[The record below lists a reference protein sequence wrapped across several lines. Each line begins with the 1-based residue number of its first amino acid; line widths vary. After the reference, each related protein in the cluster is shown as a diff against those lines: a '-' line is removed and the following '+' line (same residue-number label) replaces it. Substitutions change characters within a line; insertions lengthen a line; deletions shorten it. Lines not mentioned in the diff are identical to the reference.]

1 MVEKKISI
9 TWFSAKKGWSA
20 QPPSSGSSSSPMWGR
35 SSRELQLSDGGRP
48 VGQVSNI
55 SDADVLPVHDGEER
69 AEPKGEALSLLVCLD
84 QCVPILFLGEH
95 PASFTVDVSC
105 YNTPN
110 CNEWII
116 IMLLQSLREYIS
128 WLNWVYFIFTVLSF
142 SRVQIWMIPPCCW
155 GK

>member
-1 MVEKKISI
+1 MVILIWLRKK
-9 TWFSAKKGWSA
+9 SASHGSQPRKGGVPS
-20 QPPSSGSSSSPMWGR
+20 PPAGSSSSPMWGR
-35 SSRELQLSDGGRP
+35 SSRELQLSDGGRQ

-84 QCVPILFLGEH
+84 QCVPILLLGEH

-110 CNEWII
+110 CNE
-116 IMLLQSLREYIS
+116 
-128 WLNWVYFIFTVLSF
+128 
-142 SRVQIWMIPPCCW
+142 
-155 GK
+155 